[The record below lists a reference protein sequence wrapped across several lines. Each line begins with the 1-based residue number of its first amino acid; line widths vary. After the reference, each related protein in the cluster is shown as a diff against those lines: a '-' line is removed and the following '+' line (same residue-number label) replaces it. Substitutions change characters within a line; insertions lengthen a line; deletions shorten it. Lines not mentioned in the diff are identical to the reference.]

1 MPLEIVRNDITKM
14 KVDVIVNS
22 AHPTP
27 EVGGGVDYAI
37 HRAAGP
43 ELIAARKII
52 GDIATGTAFIT
63 PGFKLPAKYVIHTV
77 GPIWQEGKRGQREQL
92 ADCYKNSLQLAVD
105 NDCAS
110 IAFPLI
116 SAGVFACPAE
126 IAIATAVQAIR
137 NFLSEHEM
145 DVYLVLFDSKAFQ
158 IASRILKDA

>member
-43 ELIAARKII
+43 ELIAERKKI

-63 PGFKLPAKYVIHTV
+63 PRIQAPREIRCPYRGPDLAGREERAARAV
-77 GPIWQEGKRGQREQL
+77 GRL
-92 ADCYKNSLQLAVD
+92 L
-105 NDCAS
+105 
-110 IAFPLI
+110 
-116 SAGVFACPAE
+116 
-126 IAIATAVQAIR
+126 
-137 NFLSEHEM
+137 
-145 DVYLVLFDSKAFQ
+145 
-158 IASRILKDA
+158 